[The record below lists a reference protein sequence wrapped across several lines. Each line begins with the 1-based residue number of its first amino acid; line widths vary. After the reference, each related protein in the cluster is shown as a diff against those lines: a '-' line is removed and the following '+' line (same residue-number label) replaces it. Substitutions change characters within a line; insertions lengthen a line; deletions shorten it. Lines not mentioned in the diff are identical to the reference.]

1 MNDLPQN
8 KILISPIGIDEPSL
22 LEQLGEKVSGIFGY
36 RINICEFLNDLEFA
50 YSPERHQYN
59 STLIINRLSETVPS
73 DYLKVIAVCKKDLFI
88 PILTYVFGE
97 AQLNG
102 RACIVSLYRLKDTRA
117 VLNPEGVFAERI
129 IKEAVHELGHT
140 FSIRHCSDSSCV
152 MHYCRSLNDVDNKK
166 IRMCRYC
173 SVMLEDE
180 KKRIEREAA
189 AFV

>member
-1 MNDLPQN
+1 MIAYEESITPEQRVKDLGAYDRVYNGDIETGAVLLGQ
-8 KILISPIGIDEPSL
+8 SIGIIDSIDDVNE
-22 LEQLGEKVSGIFGY
+22 
-36 RINICEFLNDLEFA
+36 
-50 YSPERHQYN
+50 
-59 STLIINRLSETVPS
+59 II
-73 DYLKVIAVCKKDLFI
+73 
-88 PILTYVFGE
+88 
-97 AQLNG
+97 
-102 RACIVSLYRLKDTRA
+102 
-117 VLNPEGVFAERI
+117 ERI